1 MSGSLVKRRAIQFIR
16 NRCPQV
22 EPGTQIVESIVET
35 ADNAVLQLVYDA
47 AFYAVQDLELALERT
62 IPIAYHS
69 CLIHLADDI
78 ADGDCDYIDNPIGQG
93 VTAVY
98 TLLHLFNRSLA
109 QCKIQDIKIF
119 DALIDVG
126 LWQHQE
132 IAIQTWDLESARK
145 VAVGINARQF
155 EAYFRIVSSGTQH
168 EKELANAGYAYA
180 IAAHLSNDINSE
192 DNRFYDIP
200 RQERN
205 KLINWAL
212 ELSKSSP
219 LPFESGQVY
228 TKGILQTLV
237 REAQVN
243 LR

>member
-1 MSGSLVKRRAIQFIR
+1 MSGSLVKRRAIQFVRYQYQQI
-16 NRCPQV
+16 
-22 EPGTQIVESIVET
+22 EPGTQLLASIIESVDDAI
-35 ADNAVLQLVYDA
+35 LQLVYDA
-47 AFYAVQDLELALERT
+47 AFYAHQDLELALERT
-62 IPIAYHS
+62 IPITYHS

-78 ADGDCDYIDNPIGQG
+78 ADGDCDYIDNPISQG

-109 QCKIQDIKIF
+109 QCKIQDTKIF

-126 LWQHQE
+126 LWQHKE
-132 IAIQTWDLESARK
+132 IATQTWDLESAK
-145 VAVGINARQF
+145 EVAVGINARQF

-180 IAAHLSNDINSE
+180 VAAHLSNDINSE

-200 RQERN
+200 NEERN
-205 KLINWAL
+205 KLIDWAL

-219 LPFESGQVY
+219 LPFESGHVY
-228 TKGILQTLV
+228 EKGVLQTLV
-237 REAQVN
+237 HEAQLN